1 MWTAIN
7 VYSVRELEA
16 STEAVVDRVADAGYD
31 GIQFSGRHTPLDGD
45 PGSIA
50 RQCEKRGLDV
60 TPPHV
65 GMERLEEDLDT
76 VVEVYDRFGVEA
88 AVIPSTD
95 DEQFASAAAVD
106 ALAERVNALADD
118 LAARGWELHYHNHA
132 HEYTDLG
139 GESAFDRFVDATGV
153 GIELDVGWA
162 LVGGDDPARRIR
174 ELGERAELIHMKDM
188 DTSVER
194 GYVEIGDGSVDM
206 AACAAA
212 AADAG
217 SEWLIYEHDMPED
230 PAGTIDHGA
239 AYLNGLLDD

>member
-1 MWTAIN
+1 MRTAIN
-7 VYSVRELEA
+7 VYSVRELDEP
-16 STEAVVDRVADAGYD
+16 TEAVVDRVADAGYD
-31 GIQFSGRHTPLDGD
+31 GIQFSGRHTPIDGD
-45 PGSIA
+45 PASIA
-50 RQCEKRGLDV
+50 RRVEERGLDV

-65 GMERLEEDLDT
+65 GMEALEEDLDT
-76 VVEVYDRFGVEA
+76 VVDVYDRFGVEA

-106 ALAERVNALADD
+106 ALAQRINALADD
-118 LAARGWELHYHNHA
+118 LADRGWDLHYHNHA
-132 HEYTDLG
+132 HEYADLG
-139 GESAFDRFVDATGV
+139 GELAFERFIDATDV

-162 LVGGDDPARRIR
+162 LVGGDDPVERIR
-174 ELGERAELIHMKDM
+174 SLDERAELIHMKDM

-194 GYVEIGDGSVDM
+194 GYVEIGAGDVDM

-212 AADAG
+212 AAEVG

-239 AYLNGLLDD
+239 QFLNSI